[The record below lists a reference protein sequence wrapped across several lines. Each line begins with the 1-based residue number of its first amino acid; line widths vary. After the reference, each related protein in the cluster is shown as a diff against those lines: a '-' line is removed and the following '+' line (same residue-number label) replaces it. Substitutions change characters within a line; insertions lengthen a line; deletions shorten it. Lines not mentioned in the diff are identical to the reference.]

1 MRSIRVATLVAAVMV
16 ALAACGGSGGG
27 DPTAVV
33 KEAFTLI
40 EQGKFDEVGNLA
52 CAAKK
57 AEVEESLNFAAGVA
71 GQMPPGLDSQSIIDS
86 MKITISGLDVKE
98 ESRSGDTATVKVT
111 GTIKIAFDEA
121 KMREVMKAYLEQLGQ
136 PVDDTV
142 LDAAMS
148 QMSGLLSFD
157 QPLDETTTLVNEGG
171 SWKICG

>member
-1 MRSIRVATLVAAVMV
+1 MRSVRIATFVAAVMV
-16 ALAACGGSGGG
+16 ALVACGGGSG

-33 KEAFTLI
+33 KQAFTLI
-40 EQGKFDEVGNLA
+40 EQGKFDEIGNLA

-57 AEVEESLNFAAGVA
+57 ADVEKSLNFAASVA
-71 GQMPPGLDSQSIIDS
+71 EQMPPGFDTQSVIDS

-98 ESRSGDTATVKVT
+98 ASRSGDTATVQVKAT
-111 GTIKIAFDEA
+111 LKITFDEA
-121 KMREVMKAYLEQLGQ
+121 KIREVMKAYLEQLGQ

-148 QMSGLLSFD
+148 QMSSLLSLE
-157 QPLDETTTLVNEGG
+157 QPLDETTTVVNEGG